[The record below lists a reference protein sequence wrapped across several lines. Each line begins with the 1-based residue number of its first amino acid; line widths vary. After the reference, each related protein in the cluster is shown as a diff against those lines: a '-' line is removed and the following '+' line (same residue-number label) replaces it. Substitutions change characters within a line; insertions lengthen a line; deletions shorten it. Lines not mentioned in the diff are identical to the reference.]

1 MSLEERITRGKAI
14 RLKCLDCCCGS
25 ALEVRRCESRK
36 CPLWRFRMGREA
48 LADYEG
54 DAAEFEA
61 GKTDQAPAHPK
72 RDQARNESIPKD

>member
-25 ALEVRRCESRK
+25 TVEVRLCENRK

-48 LADYEG
+48 LAVSEG
-54 DAAEFEA
+54 DAVVFPPKQA
-61 GKTDQAPAHPK
+61 GQAPIPPQK
-72 RDQARNESIPKD
+72 ESVEK

>member
-25 ALEVRRCESRK
+25 ATEVRLCESRK

-48 LADYEG
+48 LADPSS
-54 DAAEFEA
+54 DAEVFPPKQA
-61 GKTDQAPAHPK
+61 GKAPVPPPK
-72 RDQARNESIPKD
+72 ETVEK